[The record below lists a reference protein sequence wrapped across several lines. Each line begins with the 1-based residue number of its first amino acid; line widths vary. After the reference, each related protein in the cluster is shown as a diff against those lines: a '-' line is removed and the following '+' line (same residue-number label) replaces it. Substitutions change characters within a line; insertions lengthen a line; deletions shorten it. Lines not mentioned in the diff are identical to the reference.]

1 MFFESL
7 ANHADQCQLP
17 RASGQPSPLASD
29 QADAT
34 ADLDSVPTGA
44 AAGPSPS
51 SPVALSP
58 ESASRARV
66 LDELIALVGTGR
78 LATLVPGVDEAAS
91 WAALAAWLNARRS
104 EL

>member
-17 RASGQPSPLASD
+17 RAGGQPAPLASD

-34 ADLDSVPTGA
+34 VELDGVPIEA
-44 AAGPSPS
+44 AAEAPQDSPAD
-51 SPVALSP
+51 VAP

-78 LATLVPGVDEAAS
+78 LATPVPGVDESAS